1 MSRALVRIVKRVP
14 SVGVGGVIMGV
25 SALGWGSLYQ
35 AGPMAADDSS
45 LVEPSRPQL
54 PPWGDGSEP
63 AQIPD
68 CSTEYPKLK
77 VCDQL
82 PERYQFRSQQDA
94 LAALKREL
102 NKPSLRIQT
111 KATATS
117 GPCPGTGDHYN
128 VREGGQDYPA
138 SIVCCPCC
146 DDEDWGDP
154 KEARYCGIVA
164 KNPGCNTRRRSV
176 TPGSE
181 NAQDAAEQECDEL
194 NSRR

>member
-1 MSRALVRIVKRVP
+1 MRRGLVRIVKRVP
-14 SVGVGGVIMGV
+14 SVAVGGVITGV
-25 SALGWGSLYQ
+25 TALAWASLYQ
-35 AGPMAADDSS
+35 AAPMAADDSS
-45 LVEPSRPQL
+45 LVQPSRPQL

-63 AQIPD
+63 AQVPD
-68 CSTEYPKLK
+68 CSTEYPKLR

-82 PERYQFRSQQDA
+82 PERYQFPSQQHA
-94 LAALKREL
+94 LTMLKREL

-146 DDEDWGDP
+146 DDDDWGDP

-164 KNPGCNTRRRSV
+164 KKQGCNTRKRSV
-176 TPGSE
+176 APGSE
-181 NAQDAAEQECDEL
+181 DAQDAPEQECDGAE
-194 NSRR
+194 

>member
-1 MSRALVRIVKRVP
+1 MSTGRALVRIVKRVP
-14 SVGVGGVIMGV
+14 SAAVGGVITGV
-25 SALGWGSLYQ
+25 TALAWGSLYQ
-35 AGPMAADDSS
+35 AAPMAADDSS

-63 AQIPD
+63 AQVPD

-77 VCDQL
+77 VCEQL
-82 PERYQFRSQQDA
+82 PERYQFPSQQHA
-94 LAALKREL
+94 LTALKRGL

-117 GPCPGTGDHYN
+117 GPCPGAGDHYN

-146 DDEDWGDP
+146 DDDDWGDP
-154 KEARYCGIVA
+154 KEARYCGIVH
-164 KNPGCNTRRRSV
+164 KNQGCNTRRRSV
-176 TPGSE
+176 ATGSE
-181 NAQDAAEQECDEL
+181 DAQDTPEQECDGAE
-194 NSRR
+194 

>member
-1 MSRALVRIVKRVP
+1 MRRALVRTFKRVP
-14 SVGVGGVIMGV
+14 SVAVGGVITGV
-25 SALGWGSLYQ
+25 TALAWGSLYQ
-35 AGPMAADDSS
+35 AAPMAADDSS
-45 LVEPSRPQL
+45 RVEPSRPQL

-63 AQIPD
+63 AQVPD

-82 PERYQFRSQQDA
+82 PERYQFPSQQDA
-94 LAALKREL
+94 LAMLKREL

-146 DDEDWGDP
+146 DDDDWGDP
-154 KEARYCGIVA
+154 KEARYCGIVP
-164 KNPGCNTRRRSV
+164 KKQGCNTRRRSV
-176 TPGSE
+176 ASGSE
-181 NAQDAAEQECDEL
+181 DAQHAPEQECDGSE
-194 NSRR
+194 